1 MGTESLASS
10 SSDRPSTRPYAGHV
24 REHLIPYFEWAD
36 SHNLLTEA
44 LLVHQLL
51 GLNSTKS
58 ASTNMTTLA
67 AEFSHPEAR
76 SILNHWLDEPV
87 VGALVRFADV
97 ASMDTAI
104 QKRFPAVGHMGST
117 KRNRDEFKHPTQHT
131 LLLLINP
138 LHHSTDPDITSL
150 RRQFRLWLTIQD
162 AIRLVD
168 HGYHGDQKL
177 APLIRSYVLGS
188 EDGEKWAVID
198 SLLARTRIE
207 ATRFESSF
215 HGFSFALKA
224 AAEFQRRTA
233 TNHSGKFEMDF
244 LHRVL
249 AVAAGELHP
258 PEATPGSIQTTAPN
272 ILARLRQQPILQWVM
287 TPSNDD
293 SPVEIPLAEPSSAD
307 TDAHDESDP
316 LLLVPVEPRA
326 SHARKTL
333 SANSVFLQT
342 AAAANFL
349 PWEWETP
356 LPVERDALQQWI
368 NTTLS
373 STQMID
379 ALGAA
384 ICWLACHTGRSLR
397 LTLGF
402 CIQDEPTA
410 EWDISPDGRRLHK
423 KVTRRQ
429 NAWRP
434 DDTQRDLVTPFMDVL
449 EFELPPPV
457 TEALARAGL
466 VGSAQYH
473 SLQDAWV
480 ALADEQA
487 VDAWFNQALPQP
499 LQRLTGG
506 KLMGFNAL
514 TVFERTGDHYLARI
528 MSAHPR
534 SGLPGAC
541 GYSAWD
547 IRAIERGTDLTPTDS
562 LRDAPA
568 DTHVL
573 GSLLAA
579 QEPLLV
585 GAIEQANQVL
595 RQPAD
600 SLAQAHNRIAIYV
613 VTALYAA
620 TGSRYLSDPFEQPS
634 WLDPERGLVFINDKS
649 DDASH
654 DGRIVPLPTGISAL
668 VKQYLTHLDQ
678 LAAGLANVR
687 QRLASAIRGMLSGEV
702 AELPLFFTLSEQL
715 QWHSMSAN
723 EVPGADLFA
732 WPLPNNLFRHRYA
745 QQLQRLQVHPEVIDG
760 WMGHSERHAHTWGDR
775 SPRCWM
781 DDVAQYRKAIERAF
795 NALPFLAELP
805 TTAIPDYSAVS
816 DGISG
821 DTPELWTRRLF
832 GAEQRKRQRRIA
844 LNKAIK
850 TARAEIDD
858 VARQR
863 PLSELGADEIQRL
876 IGQMLSGKQQ
886 IGHHFAAVRL
896 NVLRKQ
902 LEKDGGDHQYL
913 LKRYPVPVLREP
925 NPLKPS
931 VIKSLGLLPRLQHW
945 AQGITNTSTKT
956 GRSDAAVL
964 GGLLLAIQKRIGYER
979 LLNDAMQGLNFRIVQ
994 HRRRN
999 YLEYSEELEQDNL
1012 HAPVQRH
1019 EVSYQVASLLAWG
1032 RAGKSQPDPQTG
1044 GQNSVVLE
1052 LKSVLELPAD
1062 TEITTVVNAV
1072 ATVVNQVN
1080 LITLPG
1086 MVAAVLS
1093 GRILSC
1099 ALPMQDQIR
1108 LEGKKPVA
1116 IRAEANDGEDSGT
1129 TDPELFVLSGRY
1141 ATADSDALK
1150 EHAKQFKRAL
1160 QDCISRYT
1168 TSDARRIAD
1177 EIQAI
1182 TNQFEGKV
1190 STAMLLLGHWI
1201 CHVIRRGK
1209 GRGKRFQPLA
1219 KSSVSTYFGTLG
1231 MPFLELAF
1239 DVDLLSL
1246 DEDEITDLYRSML
1259 EFKRIRDNQIGYLG
1273 DRLYSFHRVARKA
1286 GVTDPDWAELS
1297 LGDEQRRVRPGLI
1310 TETDYLHSLTLIK
1323 QQYPENDQ
1331 WLMLSFVL
1339 MACYRFGLR
1348 KNEACFLLHK
1358 DWCQNETQHWIL
1370 VRNNRHRR
1378 LKNDGSRR
1386 ALPLLFDLTRP
1397 ETEIFDRVMARYD
1410 AIAGQD
1416 RNQPIL
1422 CDLVREK
1429 IQPSPLMELISP
1441 ALIRVIREV
1450 TGNPSLVLHHAR
1462 HAFHNRMASVMLG
1475 IGTPAAD
1482 KLMDGL
1488 DVEEI
1493 QRCVLGDQHDLS
1505 RRSSMA
1511 LARLMGHQHVT
1522 TGMVSYNHLLLDWAD
1537 RLVPAASLRTRI
1549 IPGALQTDVY
1559 EKYQPPVQNTLQSL
1573 SFEPPTLLNMLKML
1587 RLVSVGRSF
1596 TQAGAAL
1603 GLNPDVVVATE
1614 TVFFNANRKMWFNKR
1629 GEDAR
1634 IIGED
1639 HPHALLHYINHDAWT
1654 RMLDKAA
1661 AVSADVLLEI
1671 ECAPSLDA
1679 LPSLVGRQRQLLMAS
1694 PEHYPL
1700 VKAVLRMFEVDSQ
1713 HYSVAAANDN
1723 EKITRQLTE
1732 QGFTVKPIDKA
1743 SSANTRLIP
1752 DPFEIIEDGECIGIR
1767 SQYGVLM
1774 IHRNDQ
1780 DCLRNSNELAVA
1792 FLSVGVCRYHCEIE
1806 NLR

>member
-1 MGTESLASS
+1 MGTESLANSRS
-10 SSDRPSTRPYAGHV
+10 NRPSPAPYAEHV
-24 REHLIPYFEWAD
+24 REHLIPYFQWAD
-36 SHNLLTEA
+36 RHNLLTEA
-44 LLVHQLL
+44 LLVHHLL

-58 ASTNMTTLA
+58 TSCNMTTLS
-67 AEFSHPEAR
+67 AEFSHPESR

-87 VGALVRFADV
+87 VGALVRFADAV
-97 ASMDTAI
+97 RSDTAI
-104 QKRFPAVGHMGST
+104 QEQFPAVGHLGST
-117 KRNRDEFKHPTQHT
+117 QKNRDEFKHPSQHT

-138 LHHSTDPDITSL
+138 LHHSTDPDITRL
-150 RRQFRLWLTIQD
+150 RRQFRLWLTVQD

-177 APLIRSYVLGS
+177 VPLIKSYVLGS
-188 EDGEKWAVID
+188 EDGDKWSVID
-198 SLLARTRIE
+198 SLLARAQIE
-207 ATRFESSF
+207 ARRFENTLQ
-215 HGFSFALKA
+215 GFNFALKS
-224 AAEFQRRTA
+224 AAEFQQANRSQP
-233 TNHSGKFEMDF
+233 SGKTENDF

-249 AVAAGELHP
+249 AVAAGELHR
-258 PEATPGSIQTTAPN
+258 PEATPGSIQTKPPN
-272 ILARLRQQPILQWVM
+272 ILARLRQQPILQWL
-287 TPSNDD
+287 TAPSNDD
-293 SPVEIPLAEPSSAD
+293 TPVEIPLAEPPSAYAD
-307 TDAHDESDP
+307 TPDDESDP

-333 SANSVFLQT
+333 SVNSVYLQT
-342 AAAANFL
+342 AAAAHYL

-368 NTTLS
+368 STTLS
-373 STQMID
+373 STQTVD

-384 ICWLACHTGRSLR
+384 VCWLACYTSRSLR

-402 CIQDEPTA
+402 CIQDEPA
-410 EWDISPDGRRLHK
+410 DEWAISPDGRRLHK
-423 KVTRRQ
+423 RVTRRQ

-434 DDTQRDLVTPFMDVL
+434 DDAQRELVAPFMDVL
-449 EFELPPPV
+449 AFELPPPV
-457 TEALARAGL
+457 TEALTHAGL

-473 SLQDAWV
+473 SLQDAWI
-480 ALADEQA
+480 ALADELA
-487 VDAWFNQALPQP
+487 VDVWFNQVMPPP

-506 KLMGFNAL
+506 KLLGFNAL
-514 TVFERTGDHYLARI
+514 TVFEHTGDHYLARI

-547 IRAIERGTDLTPTDS
+547 IKAIERGIDLTPTDS
-562 LRDAPA
+562 LRDAPT

-585 GAIEQANQVL
+585 DAIEQANQVL
-595 RQPAD
+595 HQPPD

-613 VTALYAA
+613 GTALYAA
-620 TGSRYLSDPFEQPS
+620 TGSRYLSDPFEQPG
-634 WLDPERGLVFINDKS
+634 WLDPERGFAFINDKS

-654 DGRIVPLPTGISAL
+654 DGRIVPLPAGISAL
-668 VKQYLTHLDQ
+668 VKQYLAHLQQ
-678 LAAGLANVR
+678 LAETLTDRRPLLA
-687 QRLASAIRGMLSGEV
+687 QAIQHLLSGTA
-702 AELPLFFTLSEQL
+702 AELPLFFTLSEKL
-715 QWHSMSAN
+715 CWYSMNAS

-732 WPLPNNLFRHRYA
+732 WPLPKNLFRHRYA

-760 WMGHSERHAHTWGDR
+760 WMGHSERHAQTWGDR
-775 SPRCWM
+775 SPRCWI
-781 DDVAQYRKAIERAF
+781 DDVKQYRDAIEQAF
-795 NALPFLAELP
+795 NALPFLTELP
-805 TTAIPDYSAVS
+805 TTAIPDYSAVA
-816 DGISG
+816 DGISV
-821 DTPELWTRRLF
+821 DTPELRTRRLF

-844 LNKAIK
+844 LNNAIK
-850 TARAEIDD
+850 TAGAEIDD
-858 VARQR
+858 LAKQR
-863 PLSELGADEIQRL
+863 PLSDLGADEIQRL

-896 NVLRKQ
+896 NVLRKR
-902 LEKDGGDHQYL
+902 LAKDGGDHQYL

-925 NPLKPS
+925 SPLKPS
-931 VIKSLGLLPRLQHW
+931 VIKSLGLLPRLQEW

-964 GGLLLAIQKRIGYER
+964 GGLLLAIQKCIGYER
-979 LLNDAMQGLNFRIVQ
+979 LLNDVMQGLNFRIVQ
-994 HRRRN
+994 HKRRN
-999 YLEYSEELEQDNL
+999 FLEYSEELEQNNL
-1012 HAPVQRH
+1012 YAPVQRH

-1032 RAGKSQPDPQTG
+1032 QAGKSQPDPLAGAQHPA
-1044 GQNSVVLE
+1044 VLE

-1072 ATVVNQVN
+1072 AVVVNQVN

-1116 IRAEANDGEDSGT
+1116 IRAEANGVEDTDT

-1141 ATADSDALK
+1141 ATSDNDALK
-1150 EHAKQFKRAL
+1150 EHAKQFKREL
-1160 QDCISRYT
+1160 QDSISRYT

-1177 EIQAI
+1177 EIQGVI
-1182 TNQFEGKV
+1182 KSFEGKV
-1190 STAMLLLGHWI
+1190 SSAMLLLGHWLCI
-1201 CHVIRRGK
+1201 VIRRGK

-1219 KSSVSTYFGTLG
+1219 KSSVSTYFGTLN

-1239 DVDLLSL
+1239 DVDMLSL
-1246 DEDEITDLYRSML
+1246 DEDDITDLYRSML

-1323 QQYPENDQ
+1323 QQYPNDDQ
-1331 WLMLSFVL
+1331 WLLLSFVL

-1348 KNEACFLLHK
+1348 KNEACFLLRK
-1358 DWCQNETQHWIL
+1358 DWCQNETLHWIL
-1370 VRNNRHRR
+1370 VRNNRYRR

-1386 ALPLLFDLTRP
+1386 AMPLLFDLTPP
-1397 ETEIFDRVMARYD
+1397 ETEILDRVMARYD

-1422 CDLVREK
+1422 CDLVNRK
-1429 IQPSPLMELISP
+1429 IEPSPLMELMSP
-1441 ALIRVIREV
+1441 ALIRVIREA
-1450 TGNPSLVLHHAR
+1450 TGNPTLVLHHAR
-1462 HAFHNRMASVMLG
+1462 HAFHNRMASVLLG

-1482 KLMDGL
+1482 KLLDGL
-1488 DVEEI
+1488 DVEGI
-1493 QRCVLGDQHDLS
+1493 QQCVLGNQHDLS

-1559 EKYQPPVQNTLQSL
+1559 EKYQPPVQNTPQSL
-1573 SFEPPTLLNMLKML
+1573 RFEPPTLLNILKML

-1596 TQAGAAL
+1596 AQAGAAL

-1634 IIGED
+1634 ITGED
-1639 HPHALLHYINHDAWT
+1639 FPHVLLHYINHDAWT
-1654 RMLDKAA
+1654 RILDKAA
-1661 AVSADVLLEI
+1661 AVTADVLSEI
-1671 ECAPSLDA
+1671 ECAPNLDT

-1694 PEHYPL
+1694 QEHYPL
-1700 VKAVLRMFEVDSQ
+1700 VKAALRMFEVNPQ

-1743 SSANTRLIP
+1743 SSANTRLIL

-1780 DCLRNSNELAVA
+1780 GCLRNSNELAVA
-1792 FLSVGVCRYHCEIE
+1792 FLSVGVCIE
-1806 NLR
+1806 YRK

>member
-10 SSDRPSTRPYAGHV
+10 SSERPSTRPYAGHI

-36 SHNLLTEA
+36 RHNLLTEA

-67 AEFSHPEAR
+67 DEFNDPESR
-76 SILNHWLDEPV
+76 LILNNWLNEPV
-87 VGALVRFADV
+87 VDSLVRFATAV
-97 ASMDTAI
+97 SRDTAI

-117 KRNRDEFKHPTQHT
+117 KRNRDEFKYPTQHT

-177 APLIRSYVLGS
+177 VPLIRSYVLGS
-188 EDGEKWAVID
+188 EDGEKWAIID

-207 ATRFESSF
+207 QKRYELSF
-215 HGFSFALKA
+215 CGFSFALQA
-224 AAEFQRRTA
+224 AAKFQQANRIQP
-233 TNHSGKFEMDF
+233 SGKAEADF

-258 PEATPGSIQTTAPN
+258 PEAKPGSISTTPPS
-272 ILARLRQQPILQWVM
+272 ILARLRQQPILQWLT

-293 SPVEIPLAEPSSAD
+293 TPVEIPLAEPPSAD
-307 TDAHDESDP
+307 TDSPDDESDL
-316 LLLVPVEPRA
+316 LLLVPVEPRE

-356 LPVERDALQQWI
+356 LPTERDELQQWI

-373 STQMID
+373 STQTVD

-402 CIQDEPTA
+402 YIQDEPTDDWA
-410 EWDISPDGRRLHK
+410 ISPDGRRLHK

-434 DDTQRDLVTPFMDVL
+434 NDAQRELVTPFMDML

-457 TEALARAGL
+457 TEALVRAGL
-466 VGSAQYH
+466 AVRAQYH

-487 VDAWFNQALPQP
+487 VDSWFNQALPQP

-506 KLMGFNAL
+506 KLLGFNAL

-534 SGLPGAC
+534 SGLPGGC

-547 IRAIERGTDLTPTDS
+547 IKAIERGTDLTPA
-562 LRDAPA
+562 DALKEQPD

-579 QEPLLV
+579 QEPLL
-585 GAIEQANQVL
+585 ADMIERANRML

-620 TGSRYLSDPFEQPS
+620 TGSRYLSDPFEQPGC
-634 WLDPERGLVFINDKS
+634 LDPVRGLVFINDKS

-668 VKQYLTHLDQ
+668 VKQYLAHLQQ

-687 QRLASAIRGMLSGEV
+687 PRLASAIRGMLSGEA
-702 AELPLFFTLSEQL
+702 AELPLFFTLSEEL
-715 QWHSMSAN
+715 CWNSMNAN

-745 QQLQRLQVHPEVIDG
+745 QQLQKLQVHPEVIDG

-775 SPRCWM
+775 SPRCWI
-781 DDVAQYRKAIERAF
+781 DDAEQYRDAIERAF
-795 NALPFLAELP
+795 NALPFLTELP

-816 DGISG
+816 DAISG

-832 GAEQRKRQRRIA
+832 GAEQRKRQRRIT

-850 TARAEIDD
+850 TARAEIDA
-858 VARQR
+858 VAKQR
-863 PLSELGADEIQRL
+863 PLSELSADEIQRL

-896 NVLRKQ
+896 NVLRKLLVQ
-902 LEKDGGDHQYL
+902 DGGDHQFV

-931 VIKSLGLLPRLQHW
+931 VIKSLGLLPRLQEW
-945 AQGITNTSTKT
+945 AQSITNISTKT

-979 LLNDAMQGLNFRIVQ
+979 LLNDVMQGLNFRIVQ
-994 HRRRN
+994 HQRRN

-1019 EVSYQVASLLAWG
+1019 EVSYRVASLLAWG
-1032 RAGKSQPDPQTG
+1032 QAGKSQPDPAVGAQH
-1044 GQNSVVLE
+1044 SAVLE

-1080 LITLPG
+1080 LIALPG

-1150 EHAKQFKRAL
+1150 EHAKQFKRAI

-1177 EIQAI
+1177 EIQGVI
-1182 TNQFEGKV
+1182 KSFEGKV
-1190 STAMLLLGHWI
+1190 SSSMLLLGHWLCI
-1201 CHVIRRGK
+1201 VIRRGK

-1219 KSSVSTYFGTLG
+1219 KSSVSTYFGTLN

-1323 QQYPENDQ
+1323 QQYPNDDQ
-1331 WLMLSFVL
+1331 WLLLSFVL

-1348 KNEACFLLHK
+1348 KNEARFLLRK

-1370 VRNNRHRR
+1370 VRNNRYRR

-1386 ALPLLFDLTRP
+1386 AIPLLFELTPP
-1397 ETEIFDRVMARYD
+1397 EIEILDRVMTRYD

-1422 CDLVREK
+1422 CDLVRGK

-1441 ALIRVIREV
+1441 ALIRVIREA
-1450 TGNPSLVLHHAR
+1450 TGNPTLVLHHAR

-1482 KLMDGL
+1482 KLLEGL
-1488 DVEEI
+1488 DVEGI
-1493 QRCVLGDQHDLS
+1493 QRCVLGNQHDLS

-1537 RLVPAASLRTRI
+1537 RLVPAVSTRTRD
-1549 IPGALQTDVY
+1549 IPGAWQTDLY
-1559 EKYQPPVQNTLQSL
+1559 EKYQPPVLKTPHSL
-1573 SFEPPTLLNMLKML
+1573 SFEPLTLLNQLKML
-1587 RLVSVGRSF
+1587 RLVSVGRTF
-1596 TQAGAAL
+1596 TQAGVAL
-1603 GLNPDVVVATE
+1603 GLNPEMVTATE
-1614 TVFFNANRKMWFNKR
+1614 TVFFNSNRKMWFNKR

-1634 IIGED
+1634 ITGED

-1700 VKAVLRMFEVDSQ
+1700 VKAVLRMFEVNSQ

-1752 DPFEIIEDGECIGIR
+1752 DPFEIIEDGECIGTR

-1792 FLSVGVCRYHCEIE
+1792 FLSVGVCIE
-1806 NLR
+1806 YRK

>member
-1 MGTESLASS
+1 
-10 SSDRPSTRPYAGHV
+10 
-24 REHLIPYFEWAD
+24 
-36 SHNLLTEA
+36 
-44 LLVHQLL
+44 
-51 GLNSTKS
+51 
-58 ASTNMTTLA
+58 MTTLS
-67 AEFSHPEAR
+67 AEFSHPESR

-87 VGALVRFADV
+87 VGALVRFADAV
-97 ASMDTAI
+97 RSDTAI
-104 QKRFPAVGHMGST
+104 QEQFPAVGHLGST
-117 KRNRDEFKHPTQHT
+117 QKNRDEFKHPSQHT

-138 LHHSTDPDITSL
+138 LHHSTDPDITRL
-150 RRQFRLWLTIQD
+150 RRQFRLWLTVQD

-177 APLIRSYVLGS
+177 VPLIKSYVLGS
-188 EDGEKWAVID
+188 EDGDKWAVID

-249 AVAAGELHP
+249 AVATGELHP
-258 PEATPGSIQTTAPN
+258 PEATPGSISTTPPS

-307 TDAHDESDP
+307 TDAHDDESDP

-356 LPVERDALQQWI
+356 LPTERDELQQWI

-373 STQMID
+373 STQTVD

-384 ICWLACHTGRSLR
+384 ICWLACHSGRSLA

-402 CIQDEPTA
+402 SIQDKPDE
-410 EWDISPDGRRLHK
+410 EWAISLSSRKLHK
-423 KVTRRQ
+423 RVTRRQ

-434 DDTQRDLVTPFMDVL
+434 TEEQRDLVAPFVEVL
-449 EFELPPPV
+449 DFELPAPV
-457 TEALARAGL
+457 TAALQRAGL
-466 VGSAQYH
+466 QESASHH
-473 SLQDAWV
+473 SLQDVW
-480 ALADEQA
+480 LAQA
-487 VDAWFNQALPQP
+487 PDLTVEVWLNQQLPAP
-499 LQRLTGG
+499 LQRLTSG
-506 KLMGFNAL
+506 KLMGYNAL
-514 TVFERTGDHYLARI
+514 SVFERSGDHYLARLL
-528 MSAHPR
+528 SAHPR

-547 IRAIERGTDLTPTDS
+547 IKAIERGTDLTPTDS
-562 LRDAPA
+562 LRDAPT

-573 GSLLAA
+573 GSLLSA
-579 QEPLLV
+579 QEPPLV
-585 GAIEQANQVL
+585 SAIEQANQVL
-595 RQPAD
+595 REPAD

-620 TGSRYLSDPFEQPS
+620 TGSRYLSDPFEQPG
-634 WLDPERGLVFINDKS
+634 WLDPVRGLVFINDKS

-678 LAAGLANVR
+678 LAAALTNVR
-687 QRLASAIRGMLSGEV
+687 PRLASAIRGMLSGEA
-702 AELPLFFTLSEQL
+702 AELPLFFTLSEEL
-715 QWHSMSAN
+715 CWNSMNAS
-723 EVPGADLFA
+723 EVPGADLFD
-732 WPLPNNLFRHRYA
+732 WPLPKNLFRHRYA
-745 QQLQRLQVHPEVIDG
+745 QQLQRLDVHPEVIDG

-775 SPRCWM
+775 SPRCWI
-781 DDVAQYRKAIERAF
+781 DDAEQYRDAIERAF
-795 NALPFLAELP
+795 NALPFLTELP

-816 DGISG
+816 DAISG

-832 GAEQRKRQRRIA
+832 GAEQRKRQRRIT

-850 TARAEIDD
+850 TARAEIDA
-858 VARQR
+858 VAKQR
-863 PLSELGADEIQRL
+863 PLSELSADEIQRL

-896 NVLRKQ
+896 NVLRKLLVQ
-902 LEKDGGDHQYL
+902 DGGDHQFV

-931 VIKSLGLLPRLQHW
+931 VIKSLGLLPRLQEW
-945 AQGITNTSTKT
+945 AQSITNISTKT

-979 LLNDAMQGLNFRIVQ
+979 LLNDVMQGLNFRIVQ
-994 HRRRN
+994 HQRRN

-1019 EVSYQVASLLAWG
+1019 EVSYRVASLLAWG
-1032 RAGKSQPDPQTG
+1032 QAGKSQPDPAVGAQHPA
-1044 GQNSVVLE
+1044 VLE

-1116 IRAEANDGEDSGT
+1116 IRAEANGVEDTDT

-1141 ATADSDALK
+1141 ATTDNDALK

-1177 EIQAI
+1177 EIQGI
-1182 TNQFEGKV
+1182 IKSFEGKV
-1190 STAMLLLGHWI
+1190 SSAMLLLGHWLCI
-1201 CHVIRRGK
+1201 VIRRGK

-1219 KSSVSTYFGTLG
+1219 QSSVSTYFGTLN

-1310 TETDYLHSLTLIK
+1310 TEADYLHSLTLIK
-1323 QQYPENDQ
+1323 QQYPNDDQ
-1331 WLMLSFVL
+1331 WLLLSFVL

-1348 KNEACFLLHK
+1348 KNEACFLLRK

-1370 VRNNRHRR
+1370 VRNNRYRR

-1386 ALPLLFDLTRP
+1386 AIPLLFDLTRP

-1422 CDLVREK
+1422 CDVVNGN
-1429 IQPSPLMELISP
+1429 IQPSPLMELMSP
-1441 ALIRVIREV
+1441 ALIRVIREA
-1450 TGNPSLVLHHAR
+1450 TGNPTLVLHHAR
-1462 HAFHNRMASVMLG
+1462 HAFHNRMASVLLG
-1475 IGTPAAD
+1475 LSTPAAD

-1488 DVEEI
+1488 DVEGI
-1493 QRCVLGDQHDLS
+1493 QRCVLGNQHDLS

-1559 EKYQPPVQNTLQSL
+1559 ERYQPPVQNTPQSL

-1596 TQAGAAL
+1596 TQAGA
-1603 GLNPDVVVATE
+1603 
-1614 TVFFNANRKMWFNKR
+1614 
-1629 GEDAR
+1629 
-1634 IIGED
+1634 
-1639 HPHALLHYINHDAWT
+1639 
-1654 RMLDKAA
+1654 
-1661 AVSADVLLEI
+1661 
-1671 ECAPSLDA
+1671 
-1679 LPSLVGRQRQLLMAS
+1679 
-1694 PEHYPL
+1694 
-1700 VKAVLRMFEVDSQ
+1700 
-1713 HYSVAAANDN
+1713 
-1723 EKITRQLTE
+1723 
-1732 QGFTVKPIDKA
+1732 
-1743 SSANTRLIP
+1743 
-1752 DPFEIIEDGECIGIR
+1752 
-1767 SQYGVLM
+1767 
-1774 IHRNDQ
+1774 
-1780 DCLRNSNELAVA
+1780 
-1792 FLSVGVCRYHCEIE
+1792 
-1806 NLR
+1806 

>member
-1 MGTESLASS
+1 
-10 SSDRPSTRPYAGHV
+10 
-24 REHLIPYFEWAD
+24 
-36 SHNLLTEA
+36 
-44 LLVHQLL
+44 
-51 GLNSTKS
+51 
-58 ASTNMTTLA
+58 MTTLS
-67 AEFSHPEAR
+67 AEFSHPESR

-87 VGALVRFADV
+87 VGALVRFADAV
-97 ASMDTAI
+97 RSDTAI
-104 QKRFPAVGHMGST
+104 QEQFPAVGHLGST
-117 KRNRDEFKHPTQHT
+117 QKNRDEFKHPSQHT

-138 LHHSTDPDITSL
+138 LHHSTDPDITRL
-150 RRQFRLWLTIQD
+150 RRQFRLWLTVQD

-177 APLIRSYVLGS
+177 VPLIKSYVLGS
-188 EDGEKWAVID
+188 EDGEKWSVID
-198 SLLARTRIE
+198 SLLARTQIE
-207 ATRFESSF
+207 ARRFENTLQ
-215 HGFSFALKA
+215 GFNFALKS
-224 AAEFQRRTA
+224 AAEFQQANRSQP
-233 TNHSGKFEMDF
+233 SGKTENDF

-249 AVAAGELHP
+249 AVAAGELHR
-258 PEATPGSIQTTAPN
+258 PEATPGSIQTKPPN
-272 ILARLRQQPILQWVM
+272 ILARLRQQPILQWL
-287 TPSNDD
+287 TAPSNDD
-293 SPVEIPLAEPSSAD
+293 TPVEILLAEPPSAYAD
-307 TDAHDESDP
+307 TPDDESDP

-333 SANSVFLQT
+333 SANSVYLQT
-342 AAAANFL
+342 AAAANYL
-349 PWEWETP
+349 PWDWETP
-356 LPVERDALQQWI
+356 LPTERDELQQWI

-373 STQMID
+373 STQTVD

-384 ICWLACHTGRSLR
+384 ICWLACYTSRSLR

-402 CIQDEPTA
+402 SIQDKPDE
-410 EWDISPDGRRLHK
+410 EWAISLSSRKLHK
-423 KVTRRQ
+423 RVTRRQ

-434 DDTQRDLVTPFMDVL
+434 TEEQRDLVAPFVEVL
-449 EFELPPPV
+449 DFELPAPV
-457 TEALARAGL
+457 TAALQRAGL
-466 VGSAQYH
+466 QESASHH
-473 SLQDAWV
+473 SLQDVW
-480 ALADEQA
+480 LAQA
-487 VDAWFNQALPQP
+487 PDLTVEVWLNQQLPAP
-499 LQRLTGG
+499 LQRLTSG
-506 KLMGFNAL
+506 KLMGYNAL
-514 TVFERTGDHYLARI
+514 SVFERTGDHYLARI

-547 IRAIERGTDLTPTDS
+547 IKAIERGIDLTPTGS
-562 LRDAPA
+562 LRDAPTH
-568 DTHVL
+568 THVF

-585 GAIEQANQVL
+585 DAIEQANQAL
-595 RQPAD
+595 RQPPD

-620 TGSRYLSDPFEQPS
+620 TGSRYLSDPFEQPG
-634 WLDPERGLVFINDKS
+634 WLDAERGLVFINDKS

-654 DGRIVPLPTGISAL
+654 DGRIVPLPAGISAL
-668 VKQYLTHLDQ
+668 VKQYLAHLQQ
-678 LAAGLANVR
+678 LAETLTDRRPLLAQAI
-687 QRLASAIRGMLSGEV
+687 QRLLSDTA

-715 QWHSMSAN
+715 CWHSMNAS

-732 WPLPNNLFRHRYA
+732 WPLPKNLFRHRYA

-760 WMGHSERHAHTWGDR
+760 WMGHSERHAQTWGDS
-775 SPRCWM
+775 SPRCWI
-781 DDVAQYRKAIERAF
+781 DDAEQYRDAIEQAF
-795 NALPFLAELP
+795 NALPFLTELP

-816 DGISG
+816 DAISV
-821 DTPELWTRRLF
+821 DTPELRTRRLF
-832 GAEQRKRQRRIA
+832 GAEQRKRQRRIT

-858 VARQR
+858 LAKQR
-863 PLSELGADEIQRL
+863 PLSDLGADEIQRL

-896 NVLRKQ
+896 NVLRKRLAQ
-902 LEKDGGDHQYL
+902 DGGDHQFV

-925 NPLKPS
+925 NPLKPF
-931 VIKSLGLLPRLQHW
+931 VIKSLGLLPRLQEW
-945 AQGITNTSTKT
+945 AQGITNISTKT

-964 GGLLLAIQKRIGYER
+964 GGLLLAIQKRIGYGR
-979 LLNDAMQGLNFRIVQ
+979 LLNDVMQGLNFRIVQ
-994 HRRRN
+994 HKRRN
-999 YLEYSEELEQDNL
+999 FLEYSEELEQNNL
-1012 HAPVQRH
+1012 YAPVQRH

-1032 RAGKSQPDPQTG
+1032 QAGKSQPDPLAGAQHPA
-1044 GQNSVVLE
+1044 VLE

-1141 ATADSDALK
+1141 ATSDSDALK
-1150 EHAKQFKRAL
+1150 EHAKQFKREL
-1160 QDCISRYT
+1160 QDSISRYT

-1177 EIQAI
+1177 EIQGI
-1182 TNQFEGKV
+1182 IKSFEGKV
-1190 STAMLLLGHWI
+1190 SSAMLLLGHWLCI
-1201 CHVIRRGK
+1201 VIRRGK

-1219 KSSVSTYFGTLG
+1219 QSSVSTYFGTLN

-1310 TETDYLHSLTLIK
+1310 TEADYLHSLTLIK
-1323 QQYPENDQ
+1323 QQYPNDDQ
-1331 WLMLSFVL
+1331 WLLLSFVL

-1348 KNEACFLLHK
+1348 KNEACFLLRK

-1370 VRNNRHRR
+1370 VRNNRYRR

-1386 ALPLLFDLTRP
+1386 AIPLLFDLTRP

-1422 CDLVREK
+1422 CDVVNGN
-1429 IQPSPLMELISP
+1429 IQPSPLMELMSP
-1441 ALIRVIREV
+1441 ALIRVIREA
-1450 TGNPSLVLHHAR
+1450 TGNPTLVLHHAR
-1462 HAFHNRMASVMLG
+1462 HAFHNRMASVLLG
-1475 IGTPAAD
+1475 LSTPAAD

-1488 DVEEI
+1488 DVEGI
-1493 QRCVLGDQHDLS
+1493 QRCVLGNQHDLS

-1559 EKYQPPVQNTLQSL
+1559 ERYQPPVQNTPQSL

-1603 GLNPDVVVATE
+1603 GLNPEMVTATE
-1614 TVFFNANRKMWFNKR
+1614 AVFFNANRKMWFNKR
-1629 GEDAR
+1629 GEDTR
-1634 IIGED
+1634 ITGED

-1661 AVSADVLLEI
+1661 AVTADVLSEI
-1671 ECAPSLDA
+1671 ACAPNLDS

-1694 PEHYPL
+1694 QEHYPL
-1700 VKAVLRMFEVDSQ
+1700 VKAALRMFEVNPQ

-1792 FLSVGVCRYHCEIE
+1792 FLSVGACIE
-1806 NLR
+1806 YRK